1 MKIIYVNCG
10 VKNYLKEDHRSYNTQ
25 LMQLR
30 KESLKQ
36 LQACTGIRTLDL
48 CDTGITEVK
57 VWNCDDLPVNNNF
70 HSWFNFV
77 LCPLFWSILM

>member
-1 MKIIYVNCG
+1 
-10 VKNYLKEDHRSYNTQ
+10 
-25 LMQLR
+25 MQLQ

-57 VWNCDDLPVNNNF
+57 GWNCNDLPLNNNF
-70 HSWFNFV
+70 YSWFKFV